1 MDVRREERKKERME
15 RCQELGI
22 ESMDRPFFILDE
34 LECGVVDH
42 APWAIQA
49 LRMKKK
55 FKGKFKGVTCWRG
68 WPDYIPSVRPC
79 RKHDEPRDMTYK
91 FHQNFNISS
100 EKACHGDHWE
110 TTY

>member
-1 MDVRREERKKERME
+1 MVPGVVKAACGSTSELEEKHVEVWRTGCSKAEMGASAWTSEEKRGRKRGWKGARSWVLRAWIVHSSFLM
-15 RCQELGI
+15 R
-22 ESMDRPFFILDE
+22 

-68 WPDYIPSVRPC
+68 
-79 RKHDEPRDMTYK
+79 
-91 FHQNFNISS
+91 
-100 EKACHGDHWE
+100 
-110 TTY
+110 